1 MVNKM
6 ARPMIQNASRLAFA
20 NQDIRRLFQ
29 SYGKRDYIGEEGVS
43 QVSHA
48 FQTVAHTCRLL
59 HLIPDYKQDYKQDA
73 LSIRHIIVAGWL
85 HDIGQLKS
93 FEEHDTTRSKW
104 GVHKH
109 EQIGSQYLQT
119 LGFPHPVYRITEYHV
134 KAKRYMVTTNKKYRE
149 NLSVASLATLDEQG
163 GELSKEEV
171 RDFKSDKL
179 FHASLLLRLADDKAK
194 MPGDVIDFDGAFEL
208 VWKLVEG
215 R

>member
-1 MVNKM
+1 
-6 ARPMIQNASRLAFA
+6 MIVNASRLAFA
-20 NQDIRRLFQ
+20 KQDIRRLFQ

-59 HLIPDYKQDYKQDA
+59 QLIPDYKQDA

-119 LGFPHPVYRITEYHV
+119 LGFPYPVFRLTKYHV
-134 KAKRYMVTTNKKYRE
+134 KAKRYMVTTNAKYRE
-149 NLSVASLATLDEQG
+149 NLSVASLATNRVENCLT
-163 GELSKEEV
+163 KK
-171 RDFKSDKL
+171 F
-179 FHASLLLRLADDKAK
+179 
-194 MPGDVIDFDGAFEL
+194 VISNPTSYFTLHFYYDWQMIRPNCQAM
-208 VWKLVEG
+208 
-215 R
+215 